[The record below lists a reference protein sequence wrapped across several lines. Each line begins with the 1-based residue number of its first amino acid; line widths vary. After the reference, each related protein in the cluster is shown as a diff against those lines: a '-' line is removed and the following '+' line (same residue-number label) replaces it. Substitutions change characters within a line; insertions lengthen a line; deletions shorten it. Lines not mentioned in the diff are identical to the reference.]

1 MFDLSPYSTAEL
13 AKMLKAI
20 PGEILR
26 RESEDKTRALK
37 EVEALAKQFGYSL
50 EDLINQPTAKESKAR
65 KPVAIRYRS
74 PEGQTWTGRG
84 RSPTW
89 LSDAIANGASK
100 DDFAV

>member
-1 MFDLSPYSTAEL
+1 MIDLSPYSVAEL
-13 AKMLKAI
+13 EKMFKAI
-20 PGEILR
+20 PSEILR
-26 RESEDKTRALK
+26 QESEEKTRALK

-50 EDLINQPTAKESKAR
+50 EDLINHPAAKESKPR

-74 PEGQTWTGRG
+74 SDGQTWTGRG
-84 RSPTW
+84 RTPTW

>member
-1 MFDLSPYSTAEL
+1 MIDLSPYSLAEL
-13 AKMLKAI
+13 EKMFKAI
-20 PGEILR
+20 PREILR
-26 RESEDKTRALK
+26 RESEEKTRALK

-50 EDLINQPTAKESKAR
+50 EDLINHPAEESKPR

-74 PEGQTWTGRG
+74 SDGQAWTGRE
-84 RSPTW
+84 RTTTW